1 MQPCSQPRY
10 GFKLVSKPTSGLLFR
25 VMIDLVPSR
34 KYCVARRGCSS
45 LTGSTST
52 QSTSVRSTCS
62 FSNRFAGLQDAPRP
76 RMGTELWG
84 GSLTTGRNFFFAA
97 IALSSHEHI
106 AMSRL
111 IFCCARVGLKKAEGV
126 RFELTRP
133 FGLPVF
139 KTGAINRSA
148 TPPSGKWIREECA
161 IAANL
166 SKRETMPEDTNGS
179 QRHCYSR

>member
-97 IALSSHEHI
+97 IELSSHEHTT
-106 AMSRL
+106 MSSKSVSSCYTCPPITDHRSLITSFPGGVAERL
-111 IFCCARVGLKKAEGV
+111 IAPVLKIE
-126 RFELTRP
+126 
-133 FGLPVF
+133 F
-139 KTGAINRSA
+139 KI
-148 TPPSGKWIREECA
+148 
-161 IAANL
+161 L
-166 SKRETMPEDTNGS
+166 D
-179 QRHCYSR
+179 